1 MAEIRNAVSHCHCP
15 ASHPVRKSG
24 TASHQLDQI
33 TSIFV
38 FGGVHTCLS
47 TCNALA
53 RSSKRPGTWKR
64 TNRVIKNWFNEAPRP
79 ESLRAM
85 YMDAMAEIIVIPGTR
100 LVIAHGP
107 AFVACWDIRTSSC
120 VGRLVVDRH
129 VSVELG
135 ALEEYGTVIIGAYI
149 LDVLYKFGLP
159 SHGDLHRLHR
169 SYSRIYIGARDS
181 HFWLPDPF
189 SQGLPGHCRPRHTGE
204 ESVIENI
211 LPEHSPTPTPEGITT
226 NEKLF
231 PGGSHCGRRHHHCGA
246 ECWAVYRRMQARSEN
261 GGLTFGDVSS
271 FFVEPA
277 PSNVVPEASGIYALL
292 GGSGTPLRLLRF
304 GTGGSPILQELK
316 IPGKTLYV
324 NAGQVALDNHVGL
337 VLSLRGYETLR
348 IISYA

>member
-1 MAEIRNAVSHCHCP
+1 MAEIIV
-15 ASHPVRKSG
+15 
-24 TASHQLDQI
+24 I
-33 TSIFV
+33 
-38 FGGVHTCLS
+38 
-47 TCNALA
+47 
-53 RSSKRPGTWKR
+53 
-64 TNRVIKNWFNEAPRP
+64 IKNWVNEAPRP
-79 ESLRAM
+79 ESLR
-85 YMDAMAEIIVIPGTR
+85 IG

-107 AFVACWDIRTSSC
+107 AFVAYWDIRTRSC

-149 LDVLYKFGLP
+149 LDALMRLYQGCISSAFQVMAISIDYIDPTAVSISVLVTT
-159 SHGDLHRLHR
+159 
-169 SYSRIYIGARDS
+169 I
-181 HFWLPDPF
+181 WLPDPF

-204 ESVIENI
+204 ESVIKKI
-211 LPEHSPTPTPEGITT
+211 LPKVRAVTYAAEFYLMLRYAGPSSLLFGVGTVALQLQLPNESSQMKIHPLADPIADVVTITA
-226 NEKLF
+226 
-231 PGGSHCGRRHHHCGA
+231 GQSAGRCIV
-246 ECWAVYRRMQARSEN
+246 EFWLARSEN

-271 FFVEPA
+271 FFVDPA

-324 NAGQVALDNHVGL
+324 NAGQVALDDHVGL
-337 VLSLRGYETLR
+337 VPSLRGDETLR